1 MKRAKAKSSARVPA
15 ATARTVRRAPFGR
28 FAVVLLLVGVAAAV
42 LFSWRGRRALPVG
55 SPSLDASGLDATS
68 MLDSTRARF
77 NAHDWVGGLAWAHEM
92 NVAYPGTA
100 NYLIIEA
107 LAWHNYAREG
117 VELAGGHPATR
128 TSLDRIECEKRAFAL
143 LDSAASVAP
152 DSIIRANI
160 SHWRGSQY
168 ELLGFSMDAY
178 AAYDAGLKLV
188 PGHPDLLK
196 RAAWLQRVLIRPG
209 DPKSVTPADAA
220 PHP

>member
-1 MKRAKAKSSARVPA
+1 MKRARAKGGAHVPA
-15 ATARTVRRAPFGR
+15 ATARKVRRAPIGT
-28 FAVVLLLVGVAAAV
+28 VVLVLLLVGVAAAA
-42 LFSWRGRRALPVG
+42 LFLWRGRGASPPT
-55 SPSLDASGLDATS
+55 SPSLGVNGLAGAS

-77 NAHDWVGGLAWAHEM
+77 DAHDWVGGLVWAHAL

-117 VELAGGHPATR
+117 MELTGGHPATR

-152 DSIIRANI
+152 DSLIRANI

-168 ELLGFSMDAY
+168 ELLGFPMDAY
-178 AAYDAGLKLV
+178 AAYDAGLKLA

-209 DPKSVTPADAA
+209 DPKSVTPADAS
-220 PHP
+220 PRR